1 MKPDSLRLGGLT
13 AVLLGAL
20 GGCTLGPAYQAPQPD
35 LPTQWPGKP
44 VAGASRYSWHDLGDP
59 QLTRLVERAVSGNL
73 DAQLAANRLEQS
85 RVIQDITHGER
96 LPGVSARGGYSRE
109 RNSADGLNDPS
120 GRSGQAPFELWSL
133 AADASWEVDLWGRV
147 RQQEEAAEAQVQISQ
162 AERDGLLVSLAA
174 ETASDYLQ
182 LRGTQAQL
190 AVTRQNLEI
199 ARQSQELTQTRFDN
213 GVTTQLDVA
222 NAAAQVATVGARL
235 PMREAEQARL
245 INALSALLGLAP
257 QALKAELS
265 DPRPLPT
272 LHAAIPMGV
281 PSQLAQRRP
290 DIQRAEAA
298 LHQAVAATGAA
309 QADFYPRLTLG
320 ASLGS
325 EALNGGDLG
334 GWSARE
340 WSYGPSL
347 YLPIFQGGRLTGTLA
362 LREHEQQGAAIDYR
376 RTVLKAWHEVD
387 DALNDYAAEGRHQQ
401 ALAEAVAQND
411 RALGVACQRYREG
424 AIDFLNV
431 LNVQRALLDTQ
442 SAQVSSATQ
451 AALDRVRLYKALGG
465 SWPGAKE

>member
-1 MKPDSLRLGGLT
+1 MKPYGLRSASVT
-13 AVLLGAL
+13 AVLLACL
-20 GGCTLGPAYQAPQPD
+20 TGCTLGPAYHAPQPA
-35 LPTQWPGKP
+35 LPAQWPGAP
-44 VAGASRYSWHDLGDP
+44 VDSTARYSWQDLGDP
-59 QLTRLVERAVSGNL
+59 QLTSLIKRAVSGNL
-73 DAQLAANRLEQS
+73 DLQLAANRLDQS
-85 RVIQDITHGER
+85 RVLQSITRGER

-109 RNSADGLNDPS
+109 RNSGEGLNDPS
-120 GRSGQAPFELWSL
+120 GRGGQAPFELWTL

-147 RQQEEAAEAQVQISQ
+147 RRQVEAAEAQVQVSQ
-162 AERDGLLVSLAA
+162 AERNALLVSLAA

-182 LRGTQAQL
+182 LRGVQAQWQ
-190 AVTRQNLEI
+190 VTRQNLEI
-199 ARQSQELTQTRFDN
+199 AQQSQQLTQTRFDN

-222 NAAAQVATVGARL
+222 NAAAQVATVRARL
-235 PMREAEQARL
+235 PMLEAEQTRL

-257 QALKAELS
+257 QALGGELS
-265 DPRPLPT
+265 EPRPLPT
-272 LHAAIPMGV
+272 LEAAIPLGV

-290 DIQRAEAA
+290 DIQQAEAA

-325 EALNGGDLG
+325 EALSGSDLG
-334 GWSARE
+334 AWGARE

-362 LREHEQQGAAIDYR
+362 LRKHQQQEAAIDYR

-387 DALNDYAAEGRHQQ
+387 DALSDYAAERRHQQ
-401 ALAEAVAQND
+401 ALAEAVTQND
-411 RALGVACQRYREG
+411 RALGVARQRYREG

-431 LNVQRALLDTQ
+431 LNVQRALLETQ
-442 SAQVSSATQ
+442 NAQVSSATQ

-465 SWPGAKE
+465 DWPTAPE